1 LEVTDTTAP
10 RSGTSGNAAGPSR
23 AEVLD
28 AIARAHEELLG
39 QEEAEAA
46 LRASEEEIEGLKEAL
61 RTRTTIGQAVGLLM
75 CESTITAEA
84 AFSRLV
90 EMSSH
95 SNVKLREVAAQLVEE
110 ANARAAGNP

>member
-1 LEVTDTTAP
+1 MEVTDPTALRP
-10 RSGTSGNAAGPSR
+10 DTGGGNAGPSR
-23 AEVLD
+23 PEVLD
-28 AIARAHEELLG
+28 AIARAHEELLE
-39 QEEAEAA
+39 QEEAGAA
-46 LRASEEEIEGLKEAL
+46 LRASEEEIQGLKEAL

-95 SNVKLREVAAQLVEE
+95 SNVKLREVAARLVEE
-110 ANARAAGNP
+110 ANARATANP